1 MGANGDR
8 SDRGSGG
15 EEVVT
20 GNEPSRQ
27 LQALVEERQKVFQEL
42 AHLSANIHEIRRMVG
57 NPFCYSHPEHQ
68 DEGAANYTGGSS
80 HEVILPTML
89 RLRHLDA
96 EISRLRA
103 K

>member
-1 MGANGDR
+1 
-8 SDRGSGG
+8 
-15 EEVVT
+15 VT
-20 GNEPSRQ
+20 GDEPSRQ
-27 LQALVEERQKVFQEL
+27 LQALVEERQKVFEEL
-42 AHLSANIHEIRRMVG
+42 IHLTANVHEIRRIVG
-57 NPFCYSHPEHQ
+57 KPFCYSHPEHQ

-96 EISRLRA
+96 EISRRRP